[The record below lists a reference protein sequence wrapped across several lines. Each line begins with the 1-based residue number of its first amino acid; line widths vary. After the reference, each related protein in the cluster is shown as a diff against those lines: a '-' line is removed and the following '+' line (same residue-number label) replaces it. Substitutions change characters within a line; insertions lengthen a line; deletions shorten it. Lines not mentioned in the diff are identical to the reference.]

1 MIQLHLKPGK
11 EGSILRKHPWI
22 FSGAL
27 KHATPLDP
35 GQWVMVVS
43 HKQELLGI
51 GHTGDGSIAVRI
63 LAHWDDAWLI
73 EQLKKYAIV
82 PSSDAESTTNPRIR
96 PVQIPLDFDG
106 LPNPNVDFWRNRL
119 NKSWELRKRLGY
131 GPGTATNAFRL
142 VHGEGDLLPGLIID
156 IYGDAAIVQ
165 AHTHGMLQAMSDIAS
180 ALQQIP
186 DLQLKTIYNKSASAM
201 HLNASEIDGFELGDQ
216 PSGKAL
222 ENNLPFWV
230 NWQTG
235 QKTGFFLDQRE
246 NRALLRQLAAG
257 KTVLNTFCYTG
268 GFSIAALAGGANRVC
283 SVDISSTAMDLTNKN
298 VELYEQEFGFKYN
311 QSHESVTADVLQ
323 YLKNHQKTYDIVVL
337 DPPAFAKSLNK
348 KHQAVMGYKRLN
360 TLGIQCVKPGGLLF
374 TFSCSQ
380 VVDDVLFANTVTA
393 AAIETGRNCKILYK
407 LGQGPDHPVN
417 IFHPEG
423 HYLKG
428 LVIQID

>member
-1 MIQLHLKPGK
+1 MKQLQLKPGK

-27 KHATPLDP
+27 KDSTNLTP
-35 GQWVMVVS
+35 GEWAMIVS
-43 HKQELLGI
+43 HKGELLGI
-51 GHTGDGSIAVRI
+51 GHVGDGSIAVRLI
-63 LAHWDDAWLI
+63 AHWDDPWLGNSVTGTFSKPQLLASLSAPIRTPDVEFWKGRLERAWLMRR
-73 EQLKKYAIV
+73 
-82 PSSDAESTTNPRIR
+82 T
-96 PVQIPLDFDG
+96 
-106 LPNPNVDFWRNRL
+106 L
-119 NKSWELRKRLGY
+119 NY
-131 GPGTATNAFRL
+131 GPKTSTNAFRL

-156 IYGDAAIVQ
+156 IYGDAAIIQ
-165 AHTHGMLQAMSDIAS
+165 AHTHGMLAAVKDIAE

-186 DLQLKTIYNKSASAM
+186 ELELVTIYNKSASAM
-201 HLNASEIDGFELGDQ
+201 HLNAADVDGFELGNQ

-246 NRALLRQLAAG
+246 NRALLRQHAAG

-268 GFSIAALAGGANRVC
+268 GFSIASLAGNAKHVT
-283 SVDISSTAMDLTNKN
+283 SVDISATAMELTNKN
-298 VELYEQEFGFKYN
+298 VELYFATNENPNN

-323 YLKNHQKTYDIVVL
+323 YLKNHLNTYDIVVL

-360 TLGIQCVKPGGLLF
+360 ALGINCVKPGGLLF

-393 AAIETGRNCKILYK
+393 AGIETGRNCKILYK

-417 IFHPEG
+417 LYHPEG

-428 LVIQID
+428 LVIQVD

>member
-1 MIQLHLKPGK
+1 MKQLQLKPGK

-27 KHATPLDP
+27 KDSQSLTP
-35 GQWVMVVS
+35 GEWVQVVS
-43 HKQELLGI
+43 HRGELLGI
-51 GHTGDGSIAVRI
+51 GHAGDGSIAVRI
-63 LAHWDDAWLI
+63 IAHWDDAWLG
-73 EQLKKYAIV
+73 ETQDTSSAKPQLLTSLNA
-82 PSSDAESTTNPRIR
+82 PIR
-96 PVQIPLDFDG
+96 TPDVE
-106 LPNPNVDFWRNRL
+106 FWKGRLEKAWVMRRNL
-119 NKSWELRKRLGY
+119 NY
-131 GPGTATNAFRL
+131 GPKTSTNAFRL

-156 IYGDAAIVQ
+156 IYGEAAIIQ
-165 AHTHGMLQAMSDIAS
+165 AHTHGMLDAVKDIAQ

-186 DLQLKTIYNKSASAM
+186 ELELVTIYNKSASAM
-201 HLNASEIDGFELGDQ
+201 HLNAADVDGFELGNQ
-216 PSGKAL
+216 PSGKAI

-246 NRALLRQLAAG
+246 NRALLRQRAAG

-268 GFSIAALAGGANRVC
+268 GFSIAALAGHAQHVT
-283 SVDISSTAMDLTNKN
+283 SVDISATAMELTNKN
-298 VELYEQEFGFKYN
+298 VELFFAENGNPNN
-311 QSHESVTADVLQ
+311 QTHESITADVLQ
-323 YLKNHQKTYDIVVL
+323 YLKNHLKTYDIVVL

-360 TLGIQCVKPGGLLF
+360 ALGINCVKPGGLLF

-393 AAIETGRNCKILYK
+393 AGIETGRNCKILYK

-417 IFHPEG
+417 LYHPEG

-428 LVIQID
+428 LVIQVD